1 MIAVASL
8 IVLIAVIA
16 FSAVTKKNAGV
27 VGLVAAYIF
36 SIAAAKCGTEINV
49 SKVVTGNWPTS
60 VFFIVL
66 ATTFLF
72 GIATLNGT
80 TQALSKNIVCLA
92 RGNAKIL
99 PVIFFLFG
107 AIISAAGAGGL
118 IVAVIMPIALFVAVE
133 NGISV
138 LMMSLVTMGGIMVGG
153 LSPLAI
159 NGIVAQQLSVENNI
173 IGESLSGYLPLWG
186 AYATA
191 MTLFS
196 IGAYFLLGGLH
207 PKKMENASTPHFPG
221 FDKNQTLTLA
231 AILVVLIGVIF
242 FGQNIGLI
250 SFACAGVLLM
260 LGAVDQKK
268 AIAAIPWSTIIL
280 ICGMSVLICGMSVLI
295 SVVNTC
301 GGIAFLSDG
310 LENIIGERT
319 AQPIMMVLGGLMGAV
334 SSGTGVVM
342 PTLIPLSAE
351 LSQTLG
357 ISSMSIVIGVIVGTN
372 GVVISPLSTVG
383 GICVGCAPE
392 SVDKDKLYNQL
403 LLAAVSFI
411 VMSVVLS
418 FIGVFRI
425 FG

>member
-36 SIAAAKCGTEINV
+36 SLAAAKCGTEINV

-133 NGISV
+133 NRISV

-207 PKKMENASTPHFPG
+207 PKKMENAATPHFTG

>member
-1 MIAVASL
+1 
-8 IVLIAVIA
+8 
-16 FSAVTKKNAGV
+16 
-27 VGLVAAYIF
+27 
-36 SIAAAKCGTEINV
+36 
-49 SKVVTGNWPTS
+49 
-60 VFFIVL
+60 
-66 ATTFLF
+66 
-72 GIATLNGT
+72 
-80 TQALSKNIVCLA
+80 
-92 RGNAKIL
+92 
-99 PVIFFLFG
+99 
-107 AIISAAGAGGL
+107 
-118 IVAVIMPIALFVAVE
+118 
-133 NGISV
+133 
-138 LMMSLVTMGGIMVGG
+138 MGGIMVGG

-207 PKKMENASTPHFPG
+207 PKKMENAATPHFTG

-268 AIAAIPWSTIIL
+268 AIAAVPWSTII
-280 ICGMSVLICGMSVLI
+280 LICGMSVLI

>member
-207 PKKMENASTPHFPG
+207 PKKMENAATPHFTG

-295 SVVNTC
+295 CVVNTC

-357 ISSMSIVIGVIVGTN
+357 ISSISIVIGVIVGTN

>member
-36 SIAAAKCGTEINV
+36 SLAAAKCGTEINV

-118 IVAVIMPIALFVAVE
+118 IVAVE
-133 NGISV
+133 NRISV

-207 PKKMENASTPHFPG
+207 PKKMENAATPHFTG

-268 AIAAIPWSTIIL
+268 AIAAVPWSTIIL
-280 ICGMSVLICGMSVLI
+280 ICGMSVLI
-295 SVVNTC
+295 SVVNIC
-301 GGIAFLSDG
+301 GGITFLSDG

>member
-1 MIAVASL
+1 
-8 IVLIAVIA
+8 
-16 FSAVTKKNAGV
+16 
-27 VGLVAAYIF
+27 
-36 SIAAAKCGTEINV
+36 
-49 SKVVTGNWPTS
+49 
-60 VFFIVL
+60 
-66 ATTFLF
+66 
-72 GIATLNGT
+72 
-80 TQALSKNIVCLA
+80 
-92 RGNAKIL
+92 
-99 PVIFFLFG
+99 
-107 AIISAAGAGGL
+107 
-118 IVAVIMPIALFVAVE
+118 
-133 NGISV
+133 
-138 LMMSLVTMGGIMVGG
+138 
-153 LSPLAI
+153 
-159 NGIVAQQLSVENNI
+159 
-173 IGESLSGYLPLWG
+173 
-186 AYATA
+186 

-207 PKKMENASTPHFPG
+207 PKKMENAATPHFTG

-357 ISSMSIVIGVIVGTN
+357 ISSISIVIGVIVGTN

>member
-207 PKKMENASTPHFPG
+207 PKKMENAATPHFTG

-268 AIAAIPWSTIIL
+268 AIAAVPWSTIIL

-357 ISSMSIVIGVIVGTN
+357 ISSISIVIGVIVGTN

>member
-207 PKKMENASTPHFPG
+207 PKKMENAATPHFTG

-268 AIAAIPWSTIIL
+268 AIAAIPWSTILL
-280 ICGMSVLICGMSVLI
+280 ICGISVLICGMSVLI

-357 ISSMSIVIGVIVGTN
+357 ISSISIVIGVIVGTN